1 MTIIWKDTL
10 RIDKLH
16 EMVKKHSM
24 AIVAFCLPIILM
36 QICCYQMQIWPYGDR
51 TLFTWDLSVQYVPF
65 LSFFREVLLG
75 GKDALYTLI
84 GSIGSCPAGTIAY
97 YLGSPFNLFLIFF
110 TKASL
115 PFGISM
121 IIQMKLGCMSLFMF
135 LLMQSRSKSNVAILF
150 GTAYSFCAFV
160 VAYQSNIMWLDAVVF
175 LPLVIWGIDR
185 LVAEKKIMLYVISLA
200 LTIWSCYYTGYM
212 VCLFCII
219 YFLTSLLLMK
229 GEIWKERI
237 RRVILFAIASLWSG
251 ALAAAVIIPGFSQTY
266 GDARS
271 GYGLGVLLNGARLY
285 LQQSLLPMF
294 LACSY
299 DDSQRWEVIGY
310 PLVYCGIL
318 SVFGVLAFFA
328 TKKIDIRK
336 KIMTGIIGIILL
348 LSYNHINLF
357 MMWHAFASPHGAP
370 WRFVFLGSFIMI
382 LTAYEGTMEVLHG
395 DKMAGKAAFGLIS
408 LFFVWI
414 YWRFP
419 AYRFIVL
426 FNAFVFYGESLFI
439 LCQSI
444 NKKYAKH
451 MLIGLSV
458 SCLVVELCIN
468 AVYTWNQ
475 GFEYDSKS
483 VYDNYIEQ
491 MEQIVTEDSKMN
503 YRCETLGQAEHNL
516 NDGFLLGINTIDV
529 YASSEKI
536 LNRQILSRRGFG
548 EGEVSTSKFAEGST
562 RLARKMLGIKYLYT
576 DKSDFP
582 GYKAVKESDGGLYRL
597 EDENVLPLGYLVKE
611 EAANWHVEDEKSSS
625 FEYLNEYYRMLPNS
639 GEENIYQ
646 FVENVNN
653 QIDNSDINFAP
664 VSYIENNLYTN
675 GNSIYREDVE
685 NIEKTIRNTAEMT
698 KSFHKEKDSQ
708 MIMTVDNSF
717 SDKAYVC
724 ITVPYERG
732 WKAKVNGQSVRPV
745 DGMGGFLLIPVNK
758 GISTIEV
765 NYDLPEQKLGNWLSI
780 ISLIGFSLM
789 YMYKP
794 LRRFL

>member
-1 MTIIWKDTL
+1 MTVMMKNTL
-10 RIDKLH
+10 KT
-16 EMVKKHSM
+16 KKMYTLGEKNGMS
-24 AIVAFCLPIILM
+24 IVAFCLPIILM
-36 QICCYQMQIWPYGDR
+36 QICCYQMQIWPYGDL

-75 GKDALYTLI
+75 EKDALYTLM

-115 PFGISM
+115 PFGIFT
-121 IIQMKLGCMSLFMF
+121 IIQVKLGCMSLFMF
-135 LLMQSRSKSNVAILF
+135 LLMQSKSKSNVAILF
-150 GTAYSFCAFV
+150 STAYSFCAFV
-160 VAYQSNIMWLDAVVF
+160 VAYQSNIMWLDAVVL

-185 LVAEKKIMLYVISLA
+185 LIAEKKIMLYVISLA

-212 VCLFCII
+212 VCLFCVI
-219 YFLTSLLLMK
+219 YFLTSMLLMK
-229 GEIWKERI
+229 GKIWKERI
-237 RRVILFAIASLWSG
+237 RRGFLFTVASLWSG

-266 GDARS
+266 GGARS

-318 SVFGVLAFFA
+318 SVFGVFAFFA

-336 KIMTGIIGIILL
+336 KIMTGLIGIILL

-357 MMWHAFASPHGAP
+357 IMWHAFASPHGAP

-382 LTAYEGTMEVLHG
+382 LTAYEGTVEVLHG
-395 DKMAGKAAFGLIS
+395 DRMAGKAAFGLIS

-426 FNAFVFYGESLFI
+426 FNALVFYGESLFI

-444 NKKYAKH
+444 NKKYIKCV
-451 MLIGLSV
+451 LIGLSV
-458 SCLVVELCIN
+458 SCLAVELCIN

-475 GFEYDSKS
+475 GFEFDSKS

-503 YRCETLGQAEHNL
+503 YRCETLGQAEYNL

-536 LNRQILSRRGFG
+536 LNKQILSRMGFG

-576 DKSDFP
+576 EKSGFP
-582 GYKAVKESDGGLYRL
+582 GYKAVEESDGGLYRL

-646 FVENVNN
+646 FVENENN
-653 QIDNSDINFAP
+653 HIDDSSGFLP
-664 VSYIENNLYTN
+664 VSYIEKNLYTD
-675 GNSIYREDVE
+675 GNSIYWEDVE
-685 NIEKTIRNTAEMT
+685 NIEKTIKNTAEIT
-698 KSFHKEKDSQ
+698 KSFQKEKDSH
-708 MIMTVDNSF
+708 MVMTVENSF
-717 SDKAYVC
+717 SEKAYVC

-745 DGMGGFLLIPVNK
+745 EGMGGFLLIPVNK
-758 GISTIEV
+758 GISTVEV
-765 NYDLPEQKLGNWLSI
+765 NYDLLEQKLGNWLSA
-780 ISLIGFSLM
+780 ISLIGIFLV